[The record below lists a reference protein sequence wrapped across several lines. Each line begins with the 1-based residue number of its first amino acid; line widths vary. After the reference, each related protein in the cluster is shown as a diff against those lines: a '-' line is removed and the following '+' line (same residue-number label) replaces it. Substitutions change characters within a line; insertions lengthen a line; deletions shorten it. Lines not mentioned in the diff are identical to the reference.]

1 MMKKNLEILNE
12 LRMLS
17 PTLYE
22 LKDGGSDSALDTE
35 NVNESYFE
43 NLQDMVLTQY
53 RIETIT
59 AGKDAI
65 PAGYFKDL
73 QTAVLDNVAPK
84 QVFNIRSLLKYASV
98 VVLIA
103 VSAIIVTKS
112 FIQSENTD
120 QNLISFIDE
129 SSDEEIMMVLDGYTT
144 NRNNFNLMVDQGIV
158 DVSSPNSNA
167 EEMQILDYLDVSE
180 NELLE
185 SYKIIK

>member
-22 LKDGGSDSALDTE
+22 LKDGSSDSTLDTE

-59 AGKDAI
+59 SGNDGI
-65 PAGYFKDL
+65 PAGYFKNL
-73 QTAVLDNVAPK
+73 QTAGLDNVAPK

-98 VVLIA
+98 VILIA
-103 VSAIIVTKS
+103 VSAVFVTKS
-112 FIQSENTD
+112 FIQSDDNG
-120 QNLISFIDE
+120 QNLVSFIDE

-158 DVSSPNSNA
+158 DVSSPNSNT

-185 SYKIIK
+185 SYK